1 MTWLITGGCGYIGAH
16 VVQEFL
22 KEEIPVVVF
31 DNLST
36 GKREFIPDNVPLFWG
51 NLQNQSDVQKVF
63 KKHHIAGVIHLAGYK
78 AAGESIDFP
87 LHAYRENV
95 VGMLNLLE
103 VMTDFGVNK
112 IVFSSSASVYG
123 TPTVETVNE
132 QTPTRPESPYGETK
146 LIGEQLL
153 SNLGRYMKHTS
164 LRYFNVIGSGDNRIY
179 DASAHNLLPLVFRAL
194 QGGQS
199 PQIFGANYPT
209 PDGTCIRDYVH
220 VSDVAKAHVSAA
232 KLLEDVHRVHDLRPV
247 YNLGS
252 GVGVSVKQIITTIA
266 EVTGL
271 PCTPVIMP
279 ERKGD
284 PARIIANS
292 KLASKHL
299 DWKMRH
305 TLKETVQSA
314 WTATQGNS
322 NE

>member
-16 VVQEFL
+16 VVREFL
-22 KEEIPVVVF
+22 RDGIAVAVL

-36 GKREFIPDNVPLFWG
+36 GKREFIPAHVPFHHVDL
-51 NLQNQSDVQKVF
+51 NNKSEIEQVF
-63 KKHHIAGVIHLAGYK
+63 AKYHVDGVVHLAGYK
-78 AAGESIDFP
+78 AAGESVSFP
-87 LHAYRENV
+87 LHTYRENV

-153 SNLGRYMKHTS
+153 RNLERNELRHTS
-164 LRYFNVIGSGDNRIY
+164 LRYFNVIGSGNNSIY
-179 DASAHNLLPLVFRAL
+179 DTSAHNLLPLVFNAL
-194 QGGQS
+194 QSDTS
-199 PQIFGANYPT
+199 PQIFGDTYPT

-232 KLLEDVHRVHDLRPV
+232 KLLEDVHRVHDVRLV

-252 GVGVSVKQIITTIA
+252 GAGTSVKEIITTIA
-266 EVTGL
+266 EVTEL
-271 PCTPVIMP
+271 PCTPIIMP
-279 ERKGD
+279 PRQGD
-284 PARIIANS
+284 PPRIVADS
-292 KLASKHL
+292 TLAGKHL
-299 DWKMRH
+299 DWKMRY
-305 TLKETVQSA
+305 TLAETVQSA
-314 WTATQGNS
+314 WIARTHNA
-322 NE
+322 

>member
-22 KEEIPVVVF
+22 QDGINVVVL

-36 GKREFIPDNVPLFWG
+36 GKKEFIYAGVPFFRG
-51 NLQNQSDVQKVF
+51 NLQNKSDIEQVF
-63 KKHHIAGVIHLAGYK
+63 AKHHISGVIHLAGYK
-78 AAGESIDFP
+78 AAGESVRFP
-87 LHAYRENV
+87 LHTYRENV

-123 TPTVETVNE
+123 TPASDTVNE

-146 LIGEQLL
+146 LVGEQLL
-153 SNLGRYMKHTS
+153 RNLERNNLRHTS
-164 LRYFNVIGSGDNRIY
+164 LRYFNVIGSGNKKIY
-179 DASAHNLLPLVFRAL
+179 DVSTHNILPLVFNAL
-194 QGGQS
+194 QSGTS
-199 PQIFGANYPT
+199 PRIFGDNYPT

-232 KLLEDVHRVHDLRPV
+232 KLLKHGSDVLPV

-252 GVGVSVKQIITTIA
+252 GVGTSVKEIITTIA
-266 EVTGL
+266 KVTGL
-271 PCTPVIMP
+271 PCTPIIMP
-279 ERKGD
+279 PREGD
-284 PARIIANS
+284 PARIVADNR
-292 KLASKHL
+292 LATKHL

-314 WTATQGNS
+314 WTARTHNA
-322 NE
+322 